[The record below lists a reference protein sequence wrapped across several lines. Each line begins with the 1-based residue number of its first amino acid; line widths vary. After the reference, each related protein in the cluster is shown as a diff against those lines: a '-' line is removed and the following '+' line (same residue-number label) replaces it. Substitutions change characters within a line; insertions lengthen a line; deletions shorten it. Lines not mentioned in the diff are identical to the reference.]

1 MARFALKPNQ
11 ITAMQDVKRWH
22 TRRTL
27 REQSVAE
34 HSHQVALLALYLAP
48 DSTNNADRLQI
59 LELALVHDAHEV
71 EFGDTPYPAKRLL
84 EADDLDIDAH
94 CRLMFWGKVDPY
106 DQVPSHVRLLV
117 DVADVL
123 EAAIYAQRYLPE
135 ISAQVTQQ
143 AIKSAQEL
151 SHIAFVRALTALG
164 QLEAPE

>member
-1 MARFALKPNQ
+1 MAKFPLTPQQ

-22 TRRTL
+22 TRRT
-27 REQSVAE
+27 RRDQSVAE
-34 HSHQVALLALYLAP
+34 HSHQVALMALYLAP
-48 DSTNNADRLQI
+48 DSTSNADRLQI

-106 DQVPSHVRLLV
+106 DQVAPHVRLLV

-143 AIKSAQEL
+143 AIDAGRGL
-151 SHIAFVRALTALG
+151 GHIGFVRVLTALG
-164 QLEAPE
+164 VLEAQE